1 MRGIGH
7 AFWNFPTAHVVLAGA
22 TFIAGAMGSKAYAQ
36 ADDTAFALPR
46 LSADGKAEVMLPQP
60 LEPQMALRFQR
71 VFALQSRGDIAAAVR
86 ESEGLETH
94 SPLGAGLLGHVLA
107 DRFLNPHYRASVE
120 ELKDWLERYPT
131 LPDAPAIYAL
141 LARRLPRAAMPP
153 SPPQATAANPAVSES
168 MLGINDTFEPSFPR
182 NPALDQT
189 VRVFSRDGNP
199 ARALRLLARTKGL
212 TPLYGAILRAELAR
226 AAFAANK
233 DATAHALATAAWRQ
247 SRGEVGLAAYIA
259 GLVAWREDRP
269 AEAARWF
276 DAAAGSVNAPKA
288 LFAAG
293 NFWAARGH
301 RALHDAEGA
310 QIRLERAASVPRSF
324 YGILAARL
332 FKRQRSARG
341 FGVLGEADVEAI
353 AATEEGSRAFALL
366 QIHQSQRASA
376 ELRQLLIRSQNA
388 PELQGAVLR
397 VAEEAELFD
406 LTAEFGPLVQ
416 QRGGDVREAAQEI
429 SALPVPH
436 LAPRS
441 GFCLNPALIYA
452 LARLESNFDAA
463 ATSPKGAQGLLQIR
477 PLTAEFLASLTK
489 AQASRPALRDP
500 AVNLELGQR
509 YLLHLA
515 GLAEIRGDLLR
526 LLGSYNAGPSAFAHW
541 ASAIRDKGDPL
552 LFIEAIPAE
561 QTRLYLQRVLIY
573 TWLYAARFGLSAP
586 SLEALAEGRFP
597 QISAEMRPGSK
608 RAGVQKAAYH

>member
-7 AFWNFPTAHVVLAGA
+7 AFWNFPAAHVILAGA
-22 TFIAGAMGSKAYAQ
+22 AFIAGATVSKAYAE

-46 LSADGKAEVMLPQP
+46 VSPDGRTEVMLPQP
-60 LEPQMALRFQR
+60 LEPGMAVRFQR
-71 VFALQSRGDIAAAVR
+71 VFALQARGDIAAAVR
-86 ESEGLETH
+86 ESEGLDIH
-94 SPLGAGLLGHVLA
+94 SPLGAGLFGHVLA
-107 DRFLNPHYRASVE
+107 DRFLNPHYRASIE
-120 ELKDWLERYPT
+120 ELTDWLNRYPT
-131 LPDAPAIYAL
+131 LPDAPAIRAL
-141 LARRLPRAAMPP
+141 LLRRQPHTAAPP
-153 SPPQATAANPAVSES
+153 SPPQATAASPAASES
-168 MLGINDTFEPSFPR
+168 MAVINDAFEPSFPR

-199 ARALRLLARTKGL
+199 GRALRLLARTKGL
-212 TPLYGAILRAELAR
+212 TPLYGATLRAELAR

-233 DATAHALATAAWRQ
+233 DATARALAAAAWHQ
-247 SRGEVGLAAYIA
+247 SRGEVGLAAYVA

-288 LFAAG
+288 LVAAG
-293 NFWAARGH
+293 NFWAARAH
-301 RALHDAEGA
+301 RVMHDAEGA
-310 QIRLERAASVPRSF
+310 RVRLERAASVPRSF

-332 FKRQRSARG
+332 LKRLHSARG

-366 QIHQSQRASA
+366 QIHQSKRAGA
-376 ELRQLLIRSQNA
+376 ELRQLLTRSQNT
-388 PELQGAVLR
+388 PGLQGAVLR
-397 VAEEAELFD
+397 VAEAAELFD
-406 LTAEFGPLVQ
+406 VTAEFGPLVQ
-416 QRGGDVREAAQEI
+416 RGGDGPVTVQEI

-452 LARLESNFDAA
+452 LARLESNFDAS

-477 PLTAEFLASLTK
+477 PLTAEFLASMSKT
-489 AQASRPALRDP
+489 QAARPLLRDP

-515 GLAEIRGDLLR
+515 GLSDVRGDLLR

-541 ASAIRDKGDPL
+541 AAAIRDKGDPL

-561 QTRLYLQRVLIY
+561 QTRLYLQRVLVY
-573 TWLYAARFGLSAP
+573 TWLYAARLGLSAP

-597 QISAEMRPGSK
+597 QLSAEMRPGSK
-608 RAGVQKAAYH
+608 RAAVQKAAYH